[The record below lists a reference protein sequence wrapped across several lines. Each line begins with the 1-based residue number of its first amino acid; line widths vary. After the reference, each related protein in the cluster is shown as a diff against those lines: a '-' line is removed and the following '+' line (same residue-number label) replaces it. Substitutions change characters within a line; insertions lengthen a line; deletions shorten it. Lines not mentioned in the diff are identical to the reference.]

1 MGGAYYCRTGYG
13 YGKTEFSY
21 HINLKD
27 RRRVCY
33 DKCKGCVLSK
43 LYQKVR
49 VRDVQGTWILQSLR
63 LHPVA

>member
-13 YGKTEFSY
+13 YKKTEFSY

-27 RRRVCY
+27 GTVYY
-33 DKCKGCVLSK
+33 DKYKGCVLSK

-49 VRDVQGTWILQSLR
+49 V
-63 LHPVA
+63 